1 MVSGC
6 LAKPTQTDVELVSKW
21 IKSEIIRLE
30 EIFNTIERINNYHDE
45 YIQESIR
52 KSELAIRQ
60 IRRFI
65 ESV

>member
-6 LAKPTQTDVELVSKW
+6 LAKPTQADVELVSKW